1 VIHTNFTPLR
11 HASSQHKLR
20 ELEVGDVLMVD
31 TIFVSV
37 RGGAEYNCI
46 GSVLSAGAG
55 IDQAAENTFF
65 LVDCS
70 TPYTSEDDY

>member
-1 VIHTNFTPLR
+1 M
-11 HASSQHKLR
+11 
-20 ELEVGDVLMVD
+20 LMVD